1 MDYFSFLRGDLQDTV
16 LCFEGQWEGKIA
28 WRKALYMLYIYT
40 NVKIG
45 KIWGGKILPI
55 LPKSGP
61 NEGKQG
67 VILGF
72 MQKIYRIFA
81 KYT

>member
-1 MDYFSFLRGDLQDTV
+1 MG
-16 LCFEGQWEGKIA
+16 GKNCME
-28 WRKALYMLYIYT
+28 KGVVYVVYLYIMLR

-67 VILGF
+67 AILGF